1 MAEFEK
7 FQYDFVFRTRQ
18 IVQDIPAD
26 YCYDVTL
33 LLNCLLGLIAYPIEI
48 KKVDSMRNKNTRQF
62 IYSCVAKARSLGT
75 DIDTTRDDK
84 KFFTALRDAIAHGY
98 ITPCAAGSKVSRITL
113 QDRPSASSDFDF
125 AITFTIPALKELAL
139 YIADQYLTIW
149 PPDSGIPPTVKE
161 IAPRSASIRKHSRCC
176 WRCRSRSCWR
186 GSLNALLMRKSRK

>member
-33 LLNCLLGLIAYPIEI
+33 LLNCLLGLMAYPIEVENI
-48 KKVDSMRNKNTRQF
+48 KETIKHKEDPNFDNVKKFTS
-62 IYSCVAKARSLGT
+62 SCVKKARDLGT
-75 DIDTTRDDK
+75 GIKTERDDV

-98 ITPCAAGSKVSRITL
+98 ITPHPSDSKASKITL
-113 QDRPSASSDFDF
+113 EDRPYRNPHSDFE
-125 AITFTIPALKELAL
+125 ITFTIPALKELAL

-149 PPDSGIPPTVKE
+149 PLDSGIPPTVKE
-161 IAPRSASIRKHSRCC
+161 IAPRSASIPKYSRCC
-176 WRCRSRSCWR
+176 WRCRSRSCWK
-186 GSLNALLMRKSRK
+186 GGALPF